1 VWTEWVDTL
10 PFASSFPHTYIKNSI
25 DFFFP
30 LEKKKPQAVHV
41 TRYVRVSNSHWDR
54 WFPSLCFV
62 VANLPMQNNFD
73 LRGSP
78 RDCFFFKKNM
88 HTLSDSNTTS
98 TTVVLKFFP
107 ILCWV
112 WRSTYKD
119 WPLSSSI
126 DQHSPVLIYN
136 LINFFISSLIDSSYS
151 FIK

>member
-1 VWTEWVDTL
+1 MDGVSRY
-10 PFASSFPHTYIKNSI
+10 FAICFLVPTHEFKKQYRFL
-25 DFFFP
+25 FFR
-30 LEKKKPQAVHV
+30 LKKKPQAVHV
-41 TRYVRVSNSHWDR
+41 TRYVRVSNSRWDR

-62 VANLPMQNNFD
+62 VANLPMENNFD

-78 RDCFFFKKNM
+78 REHAYTFWQSHYKHHCR
-88 HTLSDSNTTS
+88 
-98 TTVVLKFFP
+98 LKFFP

-136 LINFFISSLIDSSYS
+136 LINFFISSLIDSSYL